1 MVSSTVYRWL
11 SGGRGLIGI
20 IVISDI
26 GISVGIENYVASS
39 FIASHI

>member
-1 MVSSTVYRWL
+1 MADDHDL
-11 SGGRGLIGI
+11 LLGLIGI